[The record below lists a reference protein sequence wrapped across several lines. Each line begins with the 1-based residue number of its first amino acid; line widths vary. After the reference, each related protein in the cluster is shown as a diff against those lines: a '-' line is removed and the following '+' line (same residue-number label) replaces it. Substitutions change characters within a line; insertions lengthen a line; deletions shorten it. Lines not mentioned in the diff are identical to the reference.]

1 MAKVIIQIQNTK
13 LDNVAAD
20 FAATH
25 ERIEGESDLAFI
37 TRVLTEKI
45 KELRRA
51 ARKVRLEALAAAD
64 SSIDN
69 DMTGT
74 SEVTG

>member
-37 TRVLTEKI
+37 TRVLVEKI

-64 SSIDN
+64 SSID
-69 DMTGT
+69 DDIAGT
-74 SEVTG
+74 SEVIG

>member
-37 TRVLTEKI
+37 TRVLTEKF

-64 SSIDN
+64 TTIDD

>member
-1 MAKVIIQIQNTK
+1 MAKVIIQIPNNK

-25 ERIEGESDLAFI
+25 ERLQEETDLAFV
-37 TRVLTEKI
+37 TRVLTDKI

-64 SSIDN
+64 ATIDN
-69 DMTGT
+69 DIAGG
-74 SEVTG
+74 SET

>member
-1 MAKVIIQIQNTK
+1 MAKVIIHIPNNK
-13 LDNVAAD
+13 LDDVAAD

-25 ERIEGESDLAFI
+25 ERIAEETDLAFV

-64 SSIDN
+64 TTIDN
-69 DMTGT
+69 DMTGG
-74 SEVTG
+74 SEA

>member
-1 MAKVIIQIQNTK
+1 MAKVIIQIPNNK
-13 LDNVAAD
+13 LDDVAAD

-25 ERIEGESDLAFI
+25 ERLQEETDLAFV
-37 TRVLTEKI
+37 TRVLTDKI

-64 SSIDN
+64 TMIDN
-69 DMTGT
+69 DIAGG
-74 SEVTG
+74 SEA

>member
-1 MAKVIIQIQNTK
+1 MAKVTIQIPNNK
-13 LDNVAAD
+13 LDDVAAD

-25 ERIEGESDLAFI
+25 ERLQVETDLAFV
-37 TRVLTEKI
+37 TRILTDKI

-64 SSIDN
+64 TTIDD
-69 DMTGT
+69 DMTGM